1 MKALVDRHAILV
13 TLFIALALF
22 PTNAFA
28 DAICPFA
35 TCPGAPLSS
44 PFPGTIPVPEGLN
57 SVFLAAPVVPGDT
70 VLYDDPGFTIIGD
83 VLRFGPFAGDN
94 QSIFLYSDNPT
105 ESFPD
110 TGIPLLGTNVFS
122 MLEAPATPIIY
133 TAGVPGAQNTYAIF
147 SDFDVVPDVPEPGT
161 VALVGAG
168 VIALTLGLCRRP
180 NRSR

>member
-13 TLFIALALF
+13 APFVALALF
-22 PTNAFA
+22 SSDALA
-28 DAICPFA
+28 DAICPFS
-35 TCPGAPLSS
+35 TCPGAPLST
-44 PFPGTIPVPEGLN
+44 PFPGTTPVPEGLN
-57 SVFLAAPVVPGDT
+57 SVFLAAPVVSGDT

-83 VLRFGPFAGDN
+83 VLRFLPGGPIN
-94 QSIFLYSDNPT
+94 LYSDNPGT
-105 ESFPD
+105 DPPD

-122 MLEAPATPIIY
+122 MFEGPATPIIY